1 MDLGESSG
9 LSRPETNSR
18 SRRITAQQAL
28 EMFNNFSSDES
39 DNAYSSDSDYENQ
52 NGIRPRSSES
62 SDDEEE
68 TAGATPTS
76 LLSCFPVVGSKSK
89 KRKLNDNHNVVI
101 NRSISDWI
109 MVGDGFETKNQFSF
123 APKNEP
129 GINENY
135 LSQSS
140 SVLDCF
146 SSLFTC
152 TIMDIVIEYI
162 NAYALKKVKQ
172 NTPLRRRSRFQ
183 NWKPVTKYE
192 MIKFLATTMA
202 MGLNKKPSIQDYFS
216 TDDIFFTPFFSEMF
230 ERDRF
235 LSLFCSMLHCGEP
248 DAEGKRKIEPFINLL
263 IDNYNT
269 VYTPFQNVAIDEM
282 IVGFKGRWLYKQ
294 FNPSKPYK
302 YHIKSFGL
310 VDSCTGY
317 VLNLLTYYG
326 KNTSFDPNSDK
337 DGGQAVQIFR
347 TLLGVIGRGYHV
359 FADRFYTTR
368 KLVDYLLSEEQYYT
382 GTVQTTRKGFPDE
395 IKKLTMRHKESRY
408 WATAEE
414 KLLVVSWQDKKA
426 KKPVAIVSTMA
437 KAENREIKNKVK
449 PAVVDTYNKYMYGCD
464 LVDQKIGYYGLQN
477 RKSIKWWKKLFHWIV
492 EITISNAHVLYLMCK
507 NGEKKEMLSLKK
519 FKIQLVHALC
529 MEAAAVMPPEE
540 KDRRKPVVGRPM
552 KNPIPRLDAGRH
564 IIDYSDKENRCKVC
578 STPKKT
584 SAHSFHL

>member
-1 MDLGESSG
+1 MTVMMRIHQTVTTRIALDLD
-9 LSRPETNSR
+9 LVKARH
-18 SRRITAQQAL
+18 
-28 EMFNNFSSDES
+28 
-39 DNAYSSDSDYENQ
+39 
-52 NGIRPRSSES
+52 
-62 SDDEEE
+62 DEEK
-68 TAGATPTS
+68 TAGAKPTS
-76 LLSCFPVVGSKSK
+76 LLSCFPVAGSKSK
-89 KRKLNDNHNVVI
+89 KRKLNDNHNVII

-123 APKNEP
+123 VPKNEP
-129 GINENY
+129 GIHENY

-140 SVLDCF
+140 SILDCF

-172 NTPLRRRSRFQ
+172 NTPLRRRARFH

-202 MGLNKKPSIQDYFS
+202 MGLNKKTSIQDYFS
-216 TDDIFFTPFFSEMF
+216 TDDIFYTLFYLEMF
-230 ERDRF
+230 EKERF
-235 LSLFCSMLHCGEP
+235 VSLFCSMLHCGEP
-248 DAEGKRKIEPFINLL
+248 DAEGKNKIEPFANLL

-310 VDSCTGY
+310 VDGCTGY

-337 DGGQAVQIFR
+337 YGGQAVQIFR

-395 IKKLTMRHKESRY
+395 IKKTNH
-408 WATAEE
+408 
-414 KLLVVSWQDKKA
+414 
-426 KKPVAIVSTMA
+426 
-437 KAENREIKNKVK
+437 
-449 PAVVDTYNKYMYGCD
+449 
-464 LVDQKIGYYGLQN
+464 
-477 RKSIKWWKKLFHWIV
+477 
-492 EITISNAHVLYLMCK
+492 
-507 NGEKKEMLSLKK
+507 
-519 FKIQLVHALC
+519 
-529 MEAAAVMPPEE
+529 EAQGV
-540 KDRRKPVVGRPM
+540 
-552 KNPIPRLDAGRH
+552 
-564 IIDYSDKENRCKVC
+564 
-578 STPKKT
+578 
-584 SAHSFHL
+584 